1 MSDLLDQEAR
11 LLLRSGCIF
20 SPCFAIVQFLFLSG
34 TLSQLVDP
42 FAFNYI
48 PSVLLRP
55 IRLTS
60 IDPPILGSQVSER
73 ERGRA
78 CRFRDIFE
86 VIYRPIINLSE
97 QHTLPV
103 YQGNGSRLF
112 VYKTDEGK
120 KTTSQKSNT
129 NGEKETRDKHTSST
143 TKGWRFFEASWT
155 FGNPSFTRRVW
166 FNSISFHLEIL
177 LIRSLGQRPEA
188 HFVFGTR

>member
-1 MSDLLDQEAR
+1 MSQAHETVHERFTRLGRAR

-42 FAFNYI
+42 FAFDYI

-60 IDPPILGSQVSER
+60 IDPPVLGSQVSER

-86 VIYRPIINLSE
+86 VIHRPIINLR
-97 QHTLPV
+97 
-103 YQGNGSRLF
+103 G
-112 VYKTDEGK
+112 
-120 KTTSQKSNT
+120 
-129 NGEKETRDKHTSST
+129 
-143 TKGWRFFEASWT
+143 
-155 FGNPSFTRRVW
+155 
-166 FNSISFHLEIL
+166 
-177 LIRSLGQRPEA
+177 
-188 HFVFGTR
+188 